1 MNPRFKTEESRMDVL
16 VVEDNEDVADSLAFL
31 LDCYGHHATVARD
44 GETALSL
51 LGGHAFELVLLD
63 ENLPGIKGSAV
74 ARSIIT
80 TPSAGR
86 PFIVSMTGDSE
97 AGGLTRLFDV
107 CLRKPFSLDALLQAM
122 EDARMWG
129 QRCALLA
136 A

>member
-1 MNPRFKTEESRMDVL
+1 
-16 VVEDNEDVADSLAFL
+16 
-31 LDCYGHHATVARD
+31 
-44 GETALSL
+44 
-51 LGGHAFELVLLD
+51 
-63 ENLPGIKGSAV
+63 
-74 ARSIIT
+74 
-80 TPSAGR
+80 
-86 PFIVSMTGDSE
+86 MTGDSE

>member
-1 MNPRFKTEESRMDVL
+1 MDVL

-31 LDCYGHHATVARD
+31 LECYGHHATVVQD
-44 GETALSL
+44 GETALWL
-51 LGGHAFELVLLD
+51 LCGHAFGLVLLD

-80 TPSAGR
+80 TPCSER

-97 AGGLTRLFDV
+97 VGGLTRLFDV
-107 CLRKPFSLDALLQAM
+107 CLRKPFALDGLLQAI
-122 EDARMWG
+122 EDARTWG
-129 QRCALLA
+129 QASALLA